1 VVESTKGQPVQE
13 LEQLTVEVR
22 RDIDVEYMKR
32 AKDFLKRS
40 TEAGKPFFLYFNSF
54 ASKFGV

>member
-1 VVESTKGQPVQE
+1 VTE
-13 LEQLTVEVR
+13 LKQLTVDVR

-40 TEAGKPFFLYFNSF
+40 TDPGRRPDFAGTMAAEMPFKSCN
-54 ASKFGV
+54 K